1 MCTWFAALARAW
13 RETIKVVNIAL
24 KSLRSSFR
32 SLPSLRLLL
41 PSLVVGLTFAALGCH
56 AQAVSPAGSA
66 AAGTTTLTPEMARR
80 VEVLIRAKS
89 NVPANY
95 QIQIGPKTK
104 SDVPGYEQISVGF
117 SADGKASKPLNF
129 LLSTDGKTLAQFNKF
144 DISQDPKAL
153 VSAVGRPARGGP
165 ESAPVLIVG
174 FDDLECPFCAKMNAQ
189 LFPALL
195 ERYKNQVRIVYR
207 DFPLDQHPWAMR
219 AAVDVNCVAAQS
231 GTGYWNLIDY
241 IHAHAN
247 EIGGDQKTI
256 AKANEM
262 LDQLARDEGKKE
274 GLKADV
280 LDACLAKQDQSVVK
294 SSMKEAEALGVES
307 TPALFINGEKL
318 EGAVPMEYVYR
329 MIDGALVAEGQTPP
343 AAAVS
348 AAAPAARPAGN

>member
-1 MCTWFAALARAW
+1 MITAFR
-13 RETIKVVNIAL
+13 T
-24 KSLRSSFR
+24 LRSSV
-32 SLPSLRLLL
+32 PSIRLLV
-41 PSLVVGLTFAALGCH
+41 PSLVVAFTLTALGCH
-56 AQAVSPAGSA
+56 AQGTPTGTTAT
-66 AAGTTTLTPEMARR
+66 AGTTLSPAEARR

-89 NVPANY
+89 SVPPNY
-95 QIQIGPKTK
+95 QIEIGPKTK
-104 SDVPGYEQISVGF
+104 SDVPGYDQITVGF
-117 SADGKASKPLNF
+117 SADGKTSKPLNF
-129 LLSTDGKTLAQFNKF
+129 LLSTDGKVLAQFNKF
-144 DISQDPKAL
+144 DISQDPKDL
-153 VSAVGRPARGGP
+153 VSGAGRPARGGP
-165 ESAPVLIVG
+165 ENAPVLIVS

-219 AAVDVNCVAAQS
+219 AAIDVNCVAAQN

-247 EIGGDQKTI
+247 QIGGEQKTI

-280 LDACLAKQDQSVVK
+280 LNACLAKQDDSLVK
-294 SSMKEAEALGVES
+294 TSIKDAEALQIQS
-307 TPALFINGEKL
+307 TPTLFINGEKL

-329 MIDGALVAEGQTPP
+329 MIDGALVAQGQKPP
-343 AAAVS
+343 APAVMP
-348 AAAPAARPAGN
+348 ATPAAPTTAKPAGN